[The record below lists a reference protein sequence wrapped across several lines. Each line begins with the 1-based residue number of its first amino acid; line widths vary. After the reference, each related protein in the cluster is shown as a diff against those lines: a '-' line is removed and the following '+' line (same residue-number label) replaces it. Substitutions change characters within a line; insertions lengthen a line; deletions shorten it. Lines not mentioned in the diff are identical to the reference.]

1 MWGPSYHNC
10 LRCAY
15 TSERN
20 GHFSYRQTKGRN
32 TVIHGMKRMWNET
45 ILGSLKVLSKIFPE
59 ELKET
64 TKTLRIAGHTGTR
77 NQAHDQG
84 LKGAVELKT
93 EECYEVGLATAT
105 YRKLP
110 ASLFTITR
118 LVIYISFS
126 EPVWGNCAFYFVWKC
141 SICWWGTVSIV
152 PSVRKVVDIY
162 TNVKEPEKMHCK

>member
-1 MWGPSYHNC
+1 MEW
-10 LRCAY
+10 R
-15 TSERN
+15 ERE
-20 GHFSYRQTKGRN
+20 
-32 TVIHGMKRMWNET
+32 MKRF
-45 ILGSLKVLSKIFPE
+45 LAVLKVLSKICTE

-64 TKTLRIAGHTGTR
+64 TKTLRIDGHTGTRQPLHR

-93 EECYEVGLATAT
+93 EECHEVGLATAT

-126 EPVWGNCAFYFVWKC
+126 EPV
-141 SICWWGTVSIV
+141 
-152 PSVRKVVDIY
+152 
-162 TNVKEPEKMHCK
+162 